1 MLLLLMSDQCQV
13 KGLLLLPALIYVC
26 QSREGCQRERERTG
40 QTLSLLMSAHSSD
53 DADDADD
60 EPGNKVQRAS
70 NVVSQS
76 VNQSIRQCV

>member
-1 MLLLLMSDQCQV
+1 MLLLLMSDQYQV
-13 KGLLLLPALIYVC
+13 KGLLLLLPALIYVC

-53 DADDADD
+53 DADD

>member
-1 MLLLLMSDQCQV
+1 
-13 KGLLLLPALIYVC
+13 
-26 QSREGCQRERERTG
+26 
-40 QTLSLLMSAHSSD
+40 MSAHSSD